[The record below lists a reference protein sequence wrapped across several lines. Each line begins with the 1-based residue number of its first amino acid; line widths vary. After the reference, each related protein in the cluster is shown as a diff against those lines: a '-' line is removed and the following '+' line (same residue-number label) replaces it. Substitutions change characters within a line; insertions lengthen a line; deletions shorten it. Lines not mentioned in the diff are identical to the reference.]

1 MNAMLVGVIS
11 SIRGVRSF
19 YVGVLSPVVPPPKIP
34 ELEIA
39 PTRLYRGSAR
49 LSTKQSGVVVVQLA
63 IAVAITAHPQVFQ
76 MPLPNTLIPPN
87 HGFQAFLDGLHC
99 CCLSWRQRRRI
110 TLQKA
115 RHHIVYPQVFQMPLP
130 NTLI

>member
-49 LSTKQSGVVVVQLA
+49 LSTKQSVVVVQLA

-76 MPLPNTLIPPN
+76 MPLPNTLIPKS
-87 HGFQAFLDGLHC
+87 FRC
-99 CCLSWRQRRRI
+99 
-110 TLQKA
+110 
-115 RHHIVYPQVFQMPLP
+115 
-130 NTLI
+130 